1 MTELQLRNKV
11 VSVAK
16 TFLGYNEA
24 NGQDD
29 IIIKKYNLIKPEG
42 CYTMR
47 MNDPWCAAF
56 ASVVGN
62 IAGLSNIIPIEC
74 SCERLIKLFQQ
85 MGCWDDDGTIIPKIG
100 DYIFYNWDDCTQP
113 NDGWADHVGIVTS
126 VSAKKITVIEGNKNN
141 AVEYRTISIGWGYIR
156 GYGKPDYASV
166 ASKDAD
172 SNFVSTF
179 SIGDVVEFTGKTH
192 YTSSYSSGK
201 AIACKPGKA
210 QITAMS
216 VGNNHPYHV
225 VGIDDSTVYGWVD
238 ECDIKESSKV
248 IVDSSIKEGDIV
260 KVKNPVT
267 YSGKIFKAYYD
278 TYDVIQVTGKRVVIG
293 KGKRVTCAINSNNI
307 EKV

>member
-42 CYTMR
+42 GYTMR

-74 SCERLIKLFQQ
+74 SCESMIKLFKQ

-113 NDGWADHVGIVTS
+113 NDGWADHVGVVT
-126 VSAKKITVIEGNKNN
+126 AIQGKTITVIEGNKNN
-141 AVEYRTISIGWGYIR
+141 AVEYRTISVGWGYIR

-166 ASKDAD
+166 ASEQQ
-172 SNFVSTF
+172 SNDVQSDYN
-179 SIGDVVEFTGKTH
+179 IGDYVEFTGNTH
-192 YTSSYSSGK
+192 YTSSYESGVEHS
-201 AIACKPGKA
+201 CTPGKA
-210 QITAMS
+210 QITAMNL
-216 VGNNHPYHV
+216 GKPHPYHV
-225 VGIDDSTVYGWVD
+225 VGLDGSTVYGWVD
-238 ECDIKESSKV
+238 E
-248 IVDSSIKEGDIV
+248 SSINGKTSVEVSQIKVGDKV
-260 KVKNPVT
+260 KVNKAVT
-267 YSGKIFKAYYD
+267 YSGSSFKCWFD
-278 TYDVIQVTGKRVVIG
+278 KYDVIDVAGNRVVIG
-293 KGKRVTCAINSNNI
+293 IGKSVTCAIHIDNI
-307 EKV
+307 SKV